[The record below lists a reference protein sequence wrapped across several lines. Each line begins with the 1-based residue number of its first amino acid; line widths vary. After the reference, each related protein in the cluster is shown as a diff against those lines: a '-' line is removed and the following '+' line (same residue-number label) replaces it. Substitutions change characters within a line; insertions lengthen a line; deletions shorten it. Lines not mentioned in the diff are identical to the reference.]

1 MTALL
6 AGLIGNHAAGIVG
19 RVLGFIVPVPLILV
33 LAALAWAHFDK
44 TSAVRSA
51 VNDRVKEMVAGAE
64 IAALEAQ
71 LAAQRDIAA
80 RLDEVSTEA
89 QRRLSAAVDA
99 QLSLAMR
106 LQAAEAKNG
115 DLNDELDDLLSRPV
129 DRGCA
134 VDADLLGRLRGR

>member
-1 MTALL
+1 MTGAILSAVWRIL
-6 AGLIGNHAAGIVG
+6 RLTIP
-19 RVLGFIVPVPLILV
+19 LPVAVI

-44 TSAVRSA
+44 SSAIRSA

-89 QRRLSAAVDA
+89 QRRLSAAADA

-129 DRGCA
+129 DRDCA
-134 VDADLLGRLRGR
+134 VDSDLIGRLRGR